1 MKTLCETQVIVI
13 GAGAVGCSIAFHLAL
28 RGIAVCVVEEK
39 AIGSGAST
47 ATFGLTW
54 VQEKEPANYMELN
67 MLGVLLHEQMAAVYD
82 EDVGFRMPGGIII
95 CLTESE
101 LENSTEIFKKLHE
114 TSRKYQARMLTPSE
128 VKELEPCV
136 SPNIA
141 GGFYSPH
148 DGHINPI
155 KLVTNLKRLAV
166 KHGATFLE
174 NTPVLTI
181 NRNER
186 GMIGV
191 DTLEGRILAKSVV
204 VASGTGT
211 MGLVK
216 PLGIHLPIKFD
227 RGQILVTSRIMPI
240 LNHPKDGVR
249 QTIEGNI
256 LMGTVHE
263 DVGLDSSTTIE
274 AAKKIADHAIR
285 TFPILR
291 DIPIIRQFSGIRTM
305 PVDGLPFMGPVEKV
319 PGLFISVS
327 HSGITLAIVHGKVI
341 SELIVDGYTNVPID
355 CYKPERYTQKSNGD
369 LHRE

>member
-1 MKTLCETQVIVI
+1 
-13 GAGAVGCSIAFHLAL
+13 
-28 RGIAVCVVEEK
+28 
-39 AIGSGAST
+39 
-47 ATFGLTW
+47 
-54 VQEKEPANYMELN
+54 
-67 MLGVLLHEQMAAVYD
+67 
-82 EDVGFRMPGGIII
+82 
-95 CLTESE
+95 
-101 LENSTEIFKKLHE
+101 
-114 TSRKYQARMLTPSE
+114 
-128 VKELEPCV
+128 
-136 SPNIA
+136 
-141 GGFYSPH
+141 
-148 DGHINPI
+148 
-155 KLVTNLKRLAV
+155 
-166 KHGATFLE
+166 
-174 NTPVLTI
+174 
-181 NRNER
+181 
-186 GMIGV
+186 
-191 DTLEGRILAKSVV
+191 
-204 VASGTGT
+204 
-211 MGLVK
+211 
-216 PLGIHLPIKFD
+216 
-227 RGQILVTSRIMPI
+227 MPI